1 MDDLMDRQSEPV
13 DPLEEGRSL
22 APVGDLT
29 APAGPPDTPI
39 AVPPVH
45 DRPSSGLTRV
55 PIDPGLLVDEQSAA
69 WCRHEVRRI
78 VAWHLV
84 GTGAAVFAVLV
95 PLLWWALGD
104 PLLAGLLALVGAGLV
119 TAGRLGFALAAA
131 PLGYRYVQRFSSAP
145 PEYLLAHPS
154 IVETSVPGGLAPPS
168 LPPPAPPVPPAPS
181 VPPAPPVP
189 SLSPPTAGAYGDGP
203 PDVWDLD
210 PDPDLYPDLDPDLDT
225 EPSLPTVPP
234 TIGLPDPASA
244 ITTEM
249 SAQAAPPPLPDN
261 SDLPGLPGSPG
272 LPGLPALTSGPLVDL
287 DGTPVPE
294 RHTQTADVLRELGF
308 TPVATLR
315 TEGLGGRYIDLYGDR
330 DRVVVAVDRTTATTT
345 VLTELAGFRVL
356 VTSALLVPPTDELV
370 VNVVADGDPAG
381 LVLSHQ
387 RLVQQAFRSRTRVSE
402 PVGLF
407 KLAQQRELEAYRELG
422 PLWGA
427 VLDLR
432 CRSRGVRLLAAPS
445 AGDVLLFTGNRL
457 FQQTSRE
464 RAS

>member
-1 MDDLMDRQSEPV
+1 MDRQSEPA
-13 DPLEEGRSL
+13 DPTGVPGEQSPL
-22 APVGDLT
+22 APASGLDGPTEVLGGPVAT
-29 APAGPPDTPI
+29 ALD
-39 AVPPVH
+39 
-45 DRPSSGLTRV
+45 DRPYAGLTRV
-55 PIDPGLLVDEQSAA
+55 AIDPERLVDEQSAA
-69 WCRHEVRRI
+69 WVRHEVRRM
-78 VAWHLV
+78 VAWQLV
-84 GTGAAVFAVLV
+84 VTFAIVFAILV
-95 PLLWWALGD
+95 PVLWISLGD
-104 PLLAGLLALVGAGLV
+104 PVLSVLISVVGAGLI
-119 TAGRLGFALAAA
+119 TAARLGFALAAA
-131 PLGYRYVQRFSSAP
+131 PLGYRYVQRFSAAP
-145 PEYLLAHPS
+145 PEYLLAHSS
-154 IVETSVPGGLAPPS
+154 IAEPGAPGPLTPPS
-168 LPPPAPPVPPAPS
+168 LPPPVSAPLPELP
-181 VPPAPPVP
+181 PPAPPA
-189 SLSPPTAGAYGDGP
+189 PPA
-203 PDVWDLD
+203 DVWDLD
-210 PDPDLYPDLDPDLDT
+210 P
-225 EPSLPTVPP
+225 EPLGAESTPA
-234 TIGLPDPASA
+234 IGLPDPASA

-249 SAQAAPPPLPDN
+249 STMPAPSTSSMLPEL
-261 SDLPGLPGSPG
+261 S
-272 LPGLPALTSGPLVDL
+272 SGPLVDL

-294 RHTQTADVLRELGF
+294 RHTATADVLRELGF
-308 TPVATLR
+308 APVATLR

-330 DRVVVAVDRTTATTT
+330 DRVVVAVDRTSATTT

-356 VTSALLVPPTDELV
+356 VTSALLMPPTDELV